1 MGVHTAEYYSQEQL
15 QDARQSVS
23 IGGGRGFG
31 RCSSTAVLWRTD
43 PARLPWRG
51 FILTRV
57 VLFRM
62 DSSSLDLASNSLD
75 LASNNNNFN
84 LTRLVNHVKS
94 SAATQSLVST
104 GAPRPCSRSHLDSL
118 KLVAHSSVSEN
129 KLSSHTL

>member
-1 MGVHTAEYYSQEQL
+1 MGLTGTTTRCAPVCVYWWWAWLWPLQLHSSSLEDRFSQASL
-15 QDARQSVS
+15 
-23 IGGGRGFG
+23 
-31 RCSSTAVLWRTD
+31 AV
-43 PARLPWRG
+43 

-62 DSSSLDLASNSLD
+62 DSSSLD

-94 SAATQSLVST
+94 SAVTQSLAST

-118 KLVAHSSVSEN
+118 KLVAHRGSVSEN

>member
-1 MGVHTAEYYSQEQL
+1 MGAPVCVYWWWAWLWPLQLHSSSLEDRSSQASL
-15 QDARQSVS
+15 
-23 IGGGRGFG
+23 
-31 RCSSTAVLWRTD
+31 AV
-43 PARLPWRG
+43 

-62 DSSSLDLASNSLD
+62 DSNSLD

-94 SAATQSLVST
+94 SAVTQSLAST

-118 KLVAHSSVSEN
+118 KLVAHRGSVSEN

>member
-1 MGVHTAEYYSQEQL
+1 MGLTGTTTRCAPVCVYWWWAWLWPLQLHSSSLEDKSSQASL
-15 QDARQSVS
+15 
-23 IGGGRGFG
+23 
-31 RCSSTAVLWRTD
+31 AV
-43 PARLPWRG
+43 

-84 LTRLVNHVKS
+84 LTRLVNHVES
-94 SAATQSLVST
+94 SDATQSLVST